1 MRKRV
6 YMSAKRTM
14 RAAMFHGPKNVVLED
29 TEIPLINDDE
39 ILVKVKAATTCGT
52 DRKLYLRPGK
62 KYPSYF
68 KPPTIFGHE
77 IAGEI
82 YEIGKNV
89 SGYEVGQPVFV
100 HDSGPCLKCFYC
112 KIGRHSLCENITWNW
127 GTWTE
132 YLRVPKE
139 IIQCGNMVPFDT
151 KKLSFAEAALT
162 EPLSC
167 VLMGVERS
175 NIGLGDTVVINGAGP
190 IGLFW
195 TNLVRNKGAK
205 IIQVDIKQ
213 DRLDLAKKLGA
224 DIVLNAKDEQDI
236 IQAVKDHTDEGRGA
250 DIAVEAIGYPET
262 WETTIK
268 MARKGGLVNLFGGPP
283 PTSSISINTSLLHY
297 NELTIIGVFHTTPRY
312 VQAAINLLANR
323 KINTD
328 IFITE
333 HLKLDELDK
342 ILDNLVNQKG
352 IKTAIIP

>member
-1 MRKRV
+1 
-6 YMSAKRTM
+6 MSTEKTM
-14 RAAMFHGPKNVVLED
+14 RAAMFHGPKTVVLED
-29 TEIPLINDDE
+29 TPIPQITEDE
-39 ILVKVKAATTCGT
+39 VLVKIKAATTCGT
-52 DRKLYLRPGK
+52 DRKLFLRSGK
-62 KYPSYF
+62 KYPAYF

-77 IAGEI
+77 IAGEL
-82 YEIGKNV
+82 YEIGKNIK
-89 SGYEVGQPVFV
+89 GFEIGQPVYV

-139 IIQCGNMVPFDT
+139 IIQCGNMVPFDRR
-151 KKLSFAEAALT
+151 KLDYPEAALT

-195 TNLVRNKGAK
+195 TNLVKNKGAK
-205 IIQVDIKQ
+205 IIQTDMKQ
-213 DRLDLAKKLGA
+213 DRLELAKKLGA
-224 DIVLNAKDEQDI
+224 DVIINVKDERDI
-236 IQAVKDHTDEGRGA
+236 IQAVKEHTEEERGA
-250 DIAVEAIGYPET
+250 DITVEAIGYPET

-283 PTSSISINTSLLHY
+283 PNSEIKVNTSLLHY
-297 NELTIIGVFHTTPRY
+297 NELTLIGVFHTTPRY
-312 VQAAINLLANR
+312 VQASINLLANR
-323 KINTD
+323 KIQTD
-328 IFITE
+328 LFISA
-333 HLKLDELDK
+333 KLRLDDLDK

-352 IKTAIIP
+352 VKTAIMP

>member
-1 MRKRV
+1 MK
-6 YMSAKRTM
+6 M
-14 RAAMFHGPKNVVLED
+14 RAAVFYGPENVILED
-29 TEIPLINDDE
+29 YEVPKISDDE
-39 ILVKVKAATTCGT
+39 ILVRIKAATTCGT
-52 DRKLYLRPGK
+52 DRKLYLRKTK

-68 KPPTIFGHE
+68 TPPSIFGHE
-77 IAGEI
+77 VAGEI

-89 SGYEVGQPVFV
+89 KGYEVGQRVYI
-100 HDSGPCLKCFYC
+100 HDSAPCLRCFYC
-112 KIGRHSLCENITWNW
+112 KIGRHSLCDNITWNW
-127 GTWTE
+127 GTWAE

-139 IIQCGNMVPFDT
+139 IIQCGNLVPIPNNLD
-151 KKLSFAEAALT
+151 FAEAALT

-205 IIQVDIKQ
+205 IIQIDL
-213 DRLDLAKKLGA
+213 DNERLKIAKKLGA
-224 DIVLNAKDEQDI
+224 DITLNPKDEEDI
-236 IQAVKDHTDEGRGA
+236 IKAVKSHTDNNRGA

-262 WETTIK
+262 WELTIQ

-283 PTSSISINTSLLHY
+283 PTSNITINTSLIHY

-312 VQAAINLLANR
+312 VQSSINLLANK
-323 KINTD
+323 KIDTD
-328 IFITE
+328 VFITDK
-333 HLKLDELDK
+333 LKLDELDK
-342 ILDNLVNQKG
+342 ILENLVKRKG

>member
-1 MRKRV
+1 MK
-6 YMSAKRTM
+6 MK
-14 RAAMFHGPKNVVLED
+14 AAMFHGPEDVKLEETD
-29 TEIPLINDDE
+29 VPEISDYE
-39 ILVKVKAATTCGT
+39 ILVKIRASTTCGT
-52 DRKLYLRPGK
+52 DRKLYLRKTK

-68 KPPTIFGHE
+68 TPPSIFGHE

-82 YEIGKNV
+82 HKIGKNV
-89 SGYEVGQPVFV
+89 EGYEIGQRVFV
-100 HDSGPCLKCFYC
+100 HDSAPCLKCFYC
-112 KIGRHSLCENITWNW
+112 KIGRHSLCENITWSW

-132 YLRVPKE
+132 FLRVQKE
-139 IIQCGNMVPFDT
+139 IIQCGNLVKIPEN
-151 KKLSFAEAALT
+151 LSFAEAALT

-205 IIQVDIKQ
+205 IIQTDLS
-213 DRLDLAKKLGA
+213 DERLKIAKKLGA
-224 DIVLNAKDEQDI
+224 DIILNVNEEDDI
-236 IQAVKDHTDEGRGA
+236 IKAVKNCTEDNRGA

-268 MARKGGLVNLFGGPP
+268 MARKGGLVTLFGGPP
-283 PTSSISINTSLLHY
+283 PTSEIKVNTGLLHY
-297 NELTIIGVFHTTPRY
+297 DELTLIGVFHTTPRY
-312 VQAAINLLANR
+312 VQASMNLLANK
-323 KINTD
+323 KIDTD

-333 HLKLDELDK
+333 ERKLDDLDK

>member
-1 MRKRV
+1 MV
-6 YMSAKRTM
+6 YNMKM
-14 RAAMFHGPKNVVLED
+14 KAAMFYGPKNVVLE
-29 TEIPLINDDE
+29 EIPIPKILDDE
-39 ILVKVKAATTCGT
+39 VLVRIKAATTCGT
-52 DRKLYLRPGK
+52 DRKLYLREDK

-77 IAGEI
+77 VAGEI
-82 YEIGKNV
+82 YKIGNNVKEYEI
-89 SGYEVGQPVFV
+89 GQPVYV
-100 HDSGPCLKCFYC
+100 HDSAPCLKCYYC

-139 IIQCGNMVPFDT
+139 IVQCGNMVPIPKSLT
-151 KKLSFAEAALT
+151 FAEAALT

-175 NIGLGDTVVINGAGP
+175 NIELGDTVLINGAGP

-195 TNLVRNKGAK
+195 TNLVKNKGAK
-205 IIQVDIKQ
+205 IIQVDINNE
-213 DRLDLAKKLGA
+213 RLELAKKLGA
-224 DIVLNAKDEQDI
+224 DVILNPNEEEDI
-236 IQAVKDHTDEGRGA
+236 IKAVRDQTDGRGA

-262 WETTIK
+262 WESTIK

-283 PTSSISINTSLLHY
+283 PASNITVNTALLHY
-297 NELTIIGVFHTTPRY
+297 NELTLMGVFHTTPRY
-312 VQAAINLLANR
+312 VQAAINLLANK

-333 HLKLDELDK
+333 ELKLDDLDK
-342 ILDNLVNQKG
+342 ILDNLINQRG

>member
-1 MRKRV
+1 MTTN
-6 YMSAKRTM
+6 RTM
-14 RAAMFHGPKNVVLED
+14 RAAMFHGPKNVVLEE
-29 TEIPLINDDE
+29 TAIPKISDDE
-39 ILVKVKAATTCGT
+39 VLVKIKATTTCGT
-52 DRKLYLRPGK
+52 DRKLYLRSGK
-62 KYPSYF
+62 KYPAYF

-82 YEIGKNV
+82 YQLGKNV
-89 SGYEVGQPVFV
+89 TDYEIGQPVYV

-127 GTWTE
+127 GTWTDF
-132 YLRVPKE
+132 LKVPKE
-139 IIQCGNMVPFDT
+139 IVHCRNMVPFDT
-151 KKLSFAEAALT
+151 KDLSFAEAALT

-195 TNLVRNKGAK
+195 TSLVKNKGAK
-205 IIQVDIKQ
+205 IIQVDLKNE
-213 DRLDLAKKLGA
+213 RLELAKKVGA
-224 DIVLNAKDEQDI
+224 DVVLNANEEKDI
-236 IQAVKDHTDEGRGA
+236 IQAVKDHTDERRGA
-250 DIAVEAIGYPET
+250 DIAVEAVGYPET

-268 MARKGGLVNLFGGPP
+268 MARKGGLVNFFGGPP
-283 PTSSISINTSLLHY
+283 PTSDISVNTALLHY
-297 NELTIIGVFHTTPRY
+297 NELTLIGVFHTTPRY
-312 VQAAINLLANR
+312 VHASINLLANR

-333 HLKLDELDK
+333 TLKLDELDK
-342 ILDNLVNQKG
+342 ILDNLVEQKG

>member
-1 MRKRV
+1 MTEKK
-6 YMSAKRTM
+6 MM
-14 RAAMFHGPKNVVLED
+14 RAAIFHGPKNVTLED
-29 TEIPLINDDE
+29 VPLPTISDDE
-39 ILVKVKAATTCGT
+39 VLVKIKAATTCGT

-68 KPPTIFGHE
+68 TPPSIFGHE

-82 YEIGKNV
+82 YKIGKNITD
-89 SGYEVGQPVFV
+89 YEIGQAVYV

-132 YLRVPKE
+132 FLRVPKE
-139 IIQCGNMVPFDT
+139 IIQCGNMVPFNP
-151 KKLSFAEAALT
+151 KLLSYAEAALT

-195 TNLVRNKGAK
+195 TNLVKNKGAK
-205 IIQVDIKQ
+205 IIQIDLKNE
-213 DRLDLAKKLGA
+213 RLEMARRAGA
-224 DIVLNAKDEQDI
+224 DIVLNATEEEDI
-236 IQAVKDHTDEGRGA
+236 IQAVKDQTPAGRGA

-262 WETTIK
+262 WEITVK

-283 PTSSISINTSLLHY
+283 PTSEFTINTGLLHY
-297 NELTIIGVFHTTPRY
+297 NELSLIGVFHTTPRY
-312 VQAAINLLANR
+312 VQASINLLSNR
-323 KINTD
+323 KIDTD
-328 IFITE
+328 IFITDTR
-333 HLKLDELDK
+333 KLDELDI
-342 ILDNLVNQKG
+342 ILDNLVNQRG
-352 IKTAIIP
+352 VKTAIIP

>member
-1 MRKRV
+1 MK
-6 YMSAKRTM
+6 
-14 RAAMFHGPKNVVLED
+14 AAMFHGPKNVVLEE
-29 TEIPLINDDE
+29 TPIPKISDDE
-39 ILVKVKAATTCGT
+39 VLVKIKASTTCGT
-52 DRKLYLRPGK
+52 DRKLYLRSGK

-77 IAGEI
+77 TAGEI
-82 YEIGKNV
+82 YQVGKNV
-89 SGYEVGQPVFV
+89 TDYEIGQPVYV

-112 KIGRHSLCENITWNW
+112 KIGRHSLCDNITWNW

-132 YLRVPKE
+132 FLRVPKE
-139 IIQCGNMVPFDT
+139 IIQSGNMVMIP
-151 KKLSFAEAALT
+151 KNLSFAEAALT

-175 NIGLGDTVVINGAGP
+175 NIGLGDSVVIMGAGP

-195 TNLVRNKGAK
+195 TNLVKNKGAK
-205 IIQVDIKQ
+205 IIQVDLKKE
-213 DRLDLAKKLGA
+213 RLELAKKLGA
-224 DIVLNAKDEQDI
+224 DVVLNAEEEKDIVQT
-236 IQAVKDHTDEGRGA
+236 VRDHTNEGRGA
-250 DIAVEAIGYPET
+250 DVAIEAIGYPQT

-283 PTSSISINTSLLHY
+283 PTSDISINTALLHY
-297 NELTIIGVFHTTPRY
+297 NELTLIGVFHTTPRY
-312 VQAAINLLANR
+312 VQASINLLANK
-323 KINTD
+323 KIDTD

-333 HLKLDELDK
+333 ELKLDDLDK

>member
-1 MRKRV
+1 
-6 YMSAKRTM
+6 MSAKRTM

>member
-1 MRKRV
+1 
-6 YMSAKRTM
+6 MSAKRTM
-14 RAAMFHGPKNVVLED
+14 RAAMFHGPKNVVLGD